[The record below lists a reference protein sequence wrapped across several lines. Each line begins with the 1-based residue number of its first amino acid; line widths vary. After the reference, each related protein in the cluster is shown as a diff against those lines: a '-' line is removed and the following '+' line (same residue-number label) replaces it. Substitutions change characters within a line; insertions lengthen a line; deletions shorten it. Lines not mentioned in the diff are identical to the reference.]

1 MQAMQDGSSV
11 EAEVYVWVP
20 ELRYLL
26 YGEWDYEEFRNGPR
40 FQPYLESTRQQAPFH
55 QEMVPRQWADTGSR
69 QSQEAVGDC

>member
-40 FQPYLESTRQQAPFH
+40 FQPYLEMSRKFLEEYEATGA
-55 QEMVPRQWADTGSR
+55 VPSGNGPK
-69 QSQEAVGDC
+69 AVG